1 MDFLLV
7 LLAYL
12 IGSINF
18 PILAGRLR
26 GWDIRERDL
35 AGTSG
40 VFRQLGSGWGVGVGV
55 LEVGKGMLAAWLAG
69 LSASFWAAPLCA
81 LAVVAGH
88 IWPVWFGFRGGGGL
102 AAAGGYALWTFPQE
116 TLWSLLVFALG
127 LGVYF
132 LLFKRDRFQG
142 IGSIPFAAILAFIY
156 LVYVLGADARALYT
170 LLALG
175 GHGVAGGTGAH
186 RPMVAPLAK
195 RGNSNFAWMVVF
207 GRRSKAPSSRDTPG
221 IANSVPITVR
231 KQPVW
236 GVVTCSR
243 KGSRQGVH
251 CGFDISTLS

>member
-40 VFRQLGSGWGVGVGV
+40 VFRQLGKGWGVGVGV

-142 IGSIPFAAILAFIY
+142 IGSIPFAAILAFLY
-156 LVYVLGADARALYT
+156 LAYVLGADARAFYT

-175 GHGVAGGTGAH
+175 GVMALRGVLVLTGRWWH
-186 RPMVAPLAK
+186 R
-195 RGNSNFAWMVVF
+195 
-207 GRRSKAPSSRDTPG
+207 
-221 IANSVPITVR
+221 
-231 KQPVW
+231 
-236 GVVTCSR
+236 
-243 KGSRQGVH
+243 
-251 CGFDISTLS
+251 